1 MNTVE
6 RFLHYVSFDT
16 QSNPASDTSPSTEKQ
31 KLLGQAL
38 AAELRGLG
46 LEDAQMDEFGY
57 VYAHLSATAGREDEP
72 CLGLIAHMDTSNGA
86 SGANIKPRI
95 VRYTGGD
102 LVLNA
107 EKNIVMDTRRF
118 PALGRFVGQDLIVTD
133 GTTLLGADDKA
144 GIAEIVSTVEHLLA
158 HPELEH
164 GPLAVAFTTDEEIGR
179 GTDHFDLTRFGA
191 KWAYTVDGGALGDLS
206 YENFNAAAAKVTVHG
221 LNIHPGAAKGKMKNA
236 LLIATELI
244 GLLPAA
250 ETPAHTQ
257 DREGFFHVHHMT
269 ADETTAVVK
278 LLIRDHDRRKFGHRK
293 QILRSAAD
301 WLNLRYGEGTVE
313 VRITDTYYNMRERM
327 EGHMELVG
335 RAKAAMRHAGVVP
348 CEAPIR
354 GGTDGANL
362 TNMGLPCPNLST
374 GGYNCH
380 GVYETLPAASLDK
393 MVEVLTD
400 LVCQER

>member
-191 KWAYTVDGGALGDLS
+191 KWAYTV
-206 YENFNAAAAKVTVHG
+206 
-221 LNIHPGAAKGKMKNA
+221 
-236 LLIATELI
+236 
-244 GLLPAA
+244 
-250 ETPAHTQ
+250 
-257 DREGFFHVHHMT
+257 
-269 ADETTAVVK
+269 
-278 LLIRDHDRRKFGHRK
+278 
-293 QILRSAAD
+293 
-301 WLNLRYGEGTVE
+301 
-313 VRITDTYYNMRERM
+313 
-327 EGHMELVG
+327 
-335 RAKAAMRHAGVVP
+335 
-348 CEAPIR
+348 C
-354 GGTDGANL
+354 
-362 TNMGLPCPNLST
+362 
-374 GGYNCH
+374 
-380 GVYETLPAASLDK
+380 
-393 MVEVLTD
+393 
-400 LVCQER
+400 